1 MSHKQDQQQQWQQK
15 PKTFWS
21 VDSLTRELPLICVV
35 LSLSVCVRVYVCVA
49 FAKLRL
55 LRYKTNLLQ
64 KQRMQV
70 GKQGVLF
77 SFLSYSSFSW
87 RTYFLPSHAVGSI
100 DLIVIVYLV
109 RMQSMQATHTQ
120 ILTYTN
126 THTLTL
132 ARQMC

>member
-1 MSHKQDQQQQWQQK
+1 MYA
-15 PKTFWS
+15 
-21 VDSLTRELPLICVV
+21 
-35 LSLSVCVRVYVCVA
+35 YVCVA

-55 LRYKTNLLQ
+55 LTYKTNLQ
-64 KQRMQV
+64 QQQRMQA

-109 RMQSMQATHTQ
+109 RMQSMQANAHTDTH
-120 ILTYTN
+120 TN
-126 THTLTL
+126 THTNTGKTNVLI
-132 ARQMC
+132 AF